1 MPSTTSVVDL
11 ENPVICPYCGPKNL
25 KPIPTYTPFRN
36 INSGDFVLM
45 KPCDPFL
52 ILVWLGRTHSDVV
65 KDDPNEF
72 SKWWVLVKK
81 ESNLDEQCLYE
92 DCWNDKWKCDLANL
106 E

>member
-1 MPSTTSVVDL
+1 
-11 ENPVICPYCGPKNL
+11 
-25 KPIPTYTPFRN
+25 
-36 INSGDFVLM
+36 M

-52 ILVWLGRTHSDVV
+52 ILVWLGKTHSDVV

-81 ESNLDEQCLYE
+81 ESNLDEQHLYK